1 MQLREAYTI
10 LGVEP
15 GFAPEE
21 IRSRYRLL
29 VKELHP
35 DVNGGHGLELGQIIE
50 AYRLIDARMGPF
62 ADRAGSAGRT
72 APVRRST
79 ATTARRPAPPGG
91 SRTPTGRRAATAQ
104 PENTSRRRST
114 TARESAPGGPAS
126 SAQQRAPRPDPIR
139 RGESAGDARA
149 VVSLGRIA
157 VSATERHSRIRALRE
172 LADSGLRSAGVFIR
186 QCLFDTDKEIADESA
201 RLFPLIPGVRG
212 ESVLIELFD
221 QLSEAQC
228 LAIVETVGSKRP
240 EMRRFLAYASADPR
254 IRVRRRAMEVLR
266 GD

>member
-1 MQLREAYTI
+1 VQLREAYSI

-35 DVNGGHGLELGQIIE
+35 DVHGGRGLELGQIIE
-50 AYRLIDARMGPF
+50 AYRLIDARLGAQF
-62 ADRAGSAGRT
+62 GT
-72 APVRRST
+72 ARRSGVRRSAARRGGNHGARGGPGAGAGVAGSGT
-79 ATTARRPAPPGG
+79 GPGKRSGDARRPA
-91 SRTPTGRRAATAQ
+91 S
-104 PENTSRRRST
+104 
-114 TARESAPGGPAS
+114 AR
-126 SAQQRAPRPDPIR
+126 D
-139 RGESAGDARA
+139 
-149 VVSLGRIA
+149 VVSFGKIA
-157 VSATERHSRIRALRE
+157 VSSGDTVARVRALRA
-172 LADSGLRSAGVFIR
+172 LTRSGLRSAGVFVR
-186 QCLFDTDKEIADESA
+186 QCLFDADKTVAEESA

-228 LAIVETVGSKRP
+228 LAIVETVGKQRRD
-240 EMRRFLAYASADPR
+240 MRRFLAYASADSR
-254 IRVRRRAMEVLR
+254 LRVRMRAMEVLR